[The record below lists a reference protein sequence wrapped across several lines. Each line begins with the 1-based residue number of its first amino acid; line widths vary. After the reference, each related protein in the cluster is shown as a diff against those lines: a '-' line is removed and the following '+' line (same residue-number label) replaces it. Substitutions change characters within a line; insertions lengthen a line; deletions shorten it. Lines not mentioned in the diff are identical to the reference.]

1 MADCTTWLN
10 TVIAQMR
17 AAPNQSART
26 EIAEQAIES
35 LTPQNCSNLGKRTE
49 LIWKIEAAVNGN

>member
-17 AAPNQSART
+17 AAPTQAARESIASA
-26 EIAEQAIES
+26 AIGALSPE
-35 LTPQNCSNLGKRTE
+35 NCGNLGKRTE
-49 LIWKIEAAVNGN
+49 LIWKIEGEITP